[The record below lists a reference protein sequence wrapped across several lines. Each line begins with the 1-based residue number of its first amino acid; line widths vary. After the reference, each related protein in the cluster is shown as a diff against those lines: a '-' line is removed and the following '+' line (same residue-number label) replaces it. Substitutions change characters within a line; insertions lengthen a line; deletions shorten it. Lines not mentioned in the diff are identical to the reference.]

1 MKNLIYPC
9 LWFDN
14 KAKEVATFYCSVFK
28 DCVITDDTPLVVSF
42 EISGQKFMLLNGGP
56 EFAVNPSISF
66 FVVCESEEEVDSTWE
81 KLIQGGEVLMP
92 LDRYAWSQRYGWVQ
106 DKYGVNW
113 QLAMGKMQDVGQKFT
128 PVLMF
133 TGIRNGLAE
142 EAINQYTSIFDN
154 SGIVGI
160 LRYEHGENL
169 IEGAIKHAQFKING
183 QVFMAMDSS
192 HQHQFSFTEGISFVV
207 ECDTQEEIDY
217 FWEELSAAGEE
228 SQCGWLKDKFGVS
241 WQIVPAILSSLM
253 ADSSRAKRVMN
264 AFLLM
269 KKFDIE
275 KLVNA

>member
-1 MKNLIYPC
+1 
-9 LWFDN
+9 
-14 KAKEVATFYCSVFK
+14 
-28 DCVITDDTPLVVSF
+28 VITYDTPLVVSF

-56 EFAVNPSISF
+56 QFAVNPSISF

-81 KLIQGGEVLMP
+81 KLIHGGEIMMP

-113 QLAMGKMQDVGQKFT
+113 QLSFGKLEEVGQKFT

-133 TGIRNGLAE
+133 TGNRNGKAE
-142 EAINQYTSIFDN
+142 EAIQQYTSIFND
-154 SGIVGI
+154 SEIVGI
-160 LRYEHGENL
+160 LRYEHGENV
-169 IEGAIKHAQFKING
+169 IDGAIKHAQFKING

-192 HQHQFSFTEGISFVV
+192 HQHQFSFTEGISFVM
-207 ECDTQEEIDY
+207 ECETQEEIDY
-217 FWEELSAAGEE
+217 YWEKLSTEGEE
-228 SQCGWLKDKFGVS
+228 NQCGWLKDKFGVS

-253 ADSSRAKRVMN
+253 ADSSRAKRVLN
-264 AFLLM
+264 AFLQM